1 MRYSKRSK
9 SSRNKSP
16 ASTQTVVWIAVG
28 AFALLAVCCGCWF
41 AFAPLIESVTQPG
54 TQKVAPPSAELAI
67 AYSPEKAELWKSLVD
82 SFNAQGNKTPGGT
95 PMVVKTVELEPDAM
109 VAAAVAGDFQ
119 AMSPDSS
126 IWLGQVDR
134 AWADAHN
141 GEGTLVGATA
151 RYAVSPIVIA
161 MWQDVAKTMGYPDK
175 SLGWS
180 DLLAK
185 AQSDKNFK
193 WSHPSTTSASG
204 LLATL
209 AEFYAGAGKTRGL
222 TVDDVQAQR
231 TLDTVN
237 AIEKTVRYY
246 GEGEWPI
253 AQRVVQQGRGYLDAF
268 VCSEQIVIWAR
279 GKGADLVAIY
289 PAEGATWQDHPLA
302 LLEQPG
308 LTDAQRTTFAR
319 FADFVRSADAQKKVL
334 SLGYR
339 PADLNIA
346 LNSPGSPIRADNGV
360 DPAQPKTSLQVPA
373 PAVLDAVQK
382 NWFQTKRR
390 TNVMLVVD
398 TSGSMEGDKMT
409 NVKQALKIFIEQI
422 QNDQERVGMVLFSNT
437 PYTTLPPKELRTN
450 RSVLNSTIDSI
461 RVGGNTAL
469 LDSVRAAYNQ
479 LQILNDKD
487 RINAIV
493 VMTDGLEN
501 NSSITLSKLSEYMR
515 NTNQSGVPVVV
526 FAIGYGKDADYK
538 TLKTLADA
546 TGGQARE
553 GTVETIRQLYK
564 LLSTYF

>member
-1 MRYSKRSK
+1 MSYSKRSK
-9 SSRNKSP
+9 SSRNKTQ

-41 AFAPLIESVTQPG
+41 AFAPLMQSVTQPG

-141 GEGTLVGATA
+141 GEGTLVGATV

-175 SLGWS
+175 PLGWS

-253 AQRVVQQGRGYLDAF
+253 AQRAAGGRGYL
-268 VCSEQIVIWAR
+268 
-279 GKGADLVAIY
+279 
-289 PAEGATWQDHPLA
+289 T
-302 LLEQPG
+302 
-308 LTDAQRTTFAR
+308 
-319 FADFVRSADAQKKVL
+319 RSSA
-334 SLGYR
+334 
-339 PADLNIA
+339 
-346 LNSPGSPIRADNGV
+346 RADCHLGARQRRGPCRHLSGGGRNV
-360 DPAQPKTSLQVPA
+360 ARSPAGIA
-373 PAVLDAVQK
+373 
-382 NWFQTKRR
+382 
-390 TNVMLVVD
+390 
-398 TSGSMEGDKMT
+398 G
-409 NVKQALKIFIEQI
+409 
-422 QNDQERVGMVLFSNT
+422 
-437 PYTTLPPKELRTN
+437 
-450 RSVLNSTIDSI
+450 
-461 RVGGNTAL
+461 TARPHR
-469 LDSVRAAYNQ
+469 RAA
-479 LQILNDKD
+479 ND
-487 RINAIV
+487 V
-493 VMTDGLEN
+493 C
-501 NSSITLSKLSEYMR
+501 TLC
-515 NTNQSGVPVVV
+515 
-526 FAIGYGKDADYK
+526 
-538 TLKTLADA
+538 
-546 TGGQARE
+546 
-553 GTVETIRQLYK
+553 
-564 LLSTYF
+564 